1 MKPVS
6 KDSVTRGGEHTG
18 WADDFEGWDKFV
30 EVCGAKN
37 VRGKRSPRRKTFSRS
52 LVITIDVSIVVIV
65 IIIIIIVIIIA
76 ISMDI
81 TITIIIFFISAIALV
96 IGMLSGGVFVGAGTF
111 VKENDSRA

>member
-65 IIIIIIVIIIA
+65 IIIIIVIIIA

-81 TITIIIFFISAIALV
+81 TITIIIFFIIAITLV
-96 IGMLSGGVFVGAGTF
+96 IDMLSGGVFVGAGTF